1 MGRRGEEE
9 QRGRESKHDDTCR
22 LFWFPKREHLHKFDT
37 WAGRRQRQGGKLP
50 TFLGITLHR
59 VFTAGIHKLFTSVF
73 VQLVKGSIAETNRL
87 ETKRSVSIIHH
98 HNRCKL
104 SITMG
109 WSNIDGYSWQ
119 TRPSQQQRCASQ
131 YLTLS
136 SSYVLPCLACNT
148 LAQLSSTAAREPT
161 KSHSIDTVLELVL
174 VLGQLRERFFS
185 KLQPRLVFVWH

>member
-1 MGRRGEEE
+1 MTRVVCFG
-9 QRGRESKHDDTCR
+9 S
-22 LFWFPKREHLHKFDT
+22 PKRENLHKFVT
-37 WAGRRQRQGGKLP
+37 WAGRRQRQRGKVP

-59 VFTAGIHKLFTSVF
+59 VFTASIHKLFTSVF

-119 TRPSQQQRCASQ
+119 TRPPQQQRSGASQ
-131 YLTLS
+131 YLTL
-136 SSYVLPCLACNT
+136 SSYVLPCLACNM
-148 LAQLSSTAAREPT
+148 LSPSRGASRQAVVYCGT
-161 KSHSIDTVLELVL
+161 
-174 VLGQLRERFFS
+174 
-185 KLQPRLVFVWH
+185 